1 MIELKIFLAKTEDT
15 ELLLKHRV
23 GMWKDIRP
31 ELCEKVEESKDLTRS
46 WIKTKLS
53 EGKLIGFIVKTQ
65 NGIIAG
71 SGCLWIRE
79 DGPRP
84 FSPLLGSPYLISM
97 YTEKGF
103 RRAGVASTIVQCAI
117 EWSKEHGYKTI
128 SLHASEAGIPLY
140 EKFGFKQTAE
150 MRLML

>member
-1 MIELKIFLAKTEDT
+1 
-15 ELLLKHRV
+15 
-23 GMWKDIRP
+23 
-31 ELCEKVEESKDLTRS
+31 
-46 WIKTKLS
+46 
-53 EGKLIGFIVKTQ
+53 
-65 NGIIAG
+65 
-71 SGCLWIRE
+71 
-79 DGPRP
+79 
-84 FSPLLGSPYLISM
+84 M